1 MGETLRYLT
10 RCAVGLRAASTL
22 SERVVNVAKGL
33 KPAGGGNRQ
42 KRSPTAGRRVK
53 ALYLGCWRQV
63 REPSGFE

>member
-42 KRSPTAGRRVK
+42 KKEAQQ
-53 ALYLGCWRQV
+53 L
-63 REPSGFE
+63 